1 MKKEAGWLSSR
12 CVLSVLLELANKPLT
27 PMLLRTRTGMTKNNY
42 VNIILRKLEAED
54 IAMCLT
60 PDSRIG
66 KVFCINPKGIDRVK
80 KIFRKKKLYAHIN
93 SIPDLN
99 WEAYGILLCQ
109 YCTQLRTV
117 FKKANELRQEGREL
131 TVPNLNKMKLPKM
144 ATSDIHRALKRLI
157 ELQLMICD
165 DAKPKR
171 FIVTKEG
178 LSLIEYAPGTLLI

>member
-12 CVLSVLLELANKPLT
+12 CVLSVLFELANKPLT

-66 KVFCINPKGIDRVK
+66 KVFCINPKGINRVK
-80 KIFRKKKLYAHIN
+80 KIFRKKKLDAHIN

-99 WEAYGILLCQ
+99 WKAYGRLLCQ

-117 FKKANELRQEGREL
+117 FKKANELRQEGREI
-131 TVPNLNKMKLPKM
+131 TVFNLKETLLKM
-144 ATSDIHRALKRLI
+144 APGDIYRALKRLI
-157 ELQLMICD
+157 ELKVMICD

-171 FIVTKEG
+171 FIITNNG
-178 LSLIEYAPGTLLI
+178 LLLIEYAPGTLLI